1 MSSTPG
7 RAPATTTDVTSTFAV
22 HADRLDVVVAAEMAG
37 LDRSTVLDTIE
48 RLDTAVA
55 AIDGQGFTPTPFGP
69 QSALAEAIGLDGAEL
84 WVKDETGN
92 VSGSHKGRHLFGVAL
107 GLALTETQPERLAI
121 ASCGNAAFAASVVA
135 AAVDQPLEVFVPDW
149 ADQAITDRIA
159 AHGAT
164 VVRTER
170 DPDRLGDPAY
180 HAMVD
185 AIAAGATAFS
195 CQGTDTPGTVDG
207 GRTIAYEMLETLGD
221 HRLDRLVI
229 QVGGG
234 ALGSAVVSGLQREL
248 GDTAMPVI
256 NAVQPEGNHPLV
268 VAWNRLAAEL
278 GDRAPT
284 TNAERATAA
293 KALGRVPAEPR
304 RAMLARLAA
313 DPDRYMAPWP
323 TEPASY
329 ATGILDDI
337 TYDWLPIV
345 DGMLATGGFPLVA
358 TDDDFR
364 AAHRLGHTHTSIP
377 VCPTG
382 AAGLGGLLALR
393 RDVAPDLAGERIALV
408 FSGHQRPGDPVPS

>member
-69 QSALAEAIGLDGAEL
+69 QSALAEAIGLDGSEL

-180 HAMVD
+180 HA
-185 AIAAGATAFS
+185 
-195 CQGTDTPGTVDG
+195 
-207 GRTIAYEMLETLGD
+207 
-221 HRLDRLVI
+221 
-229 QVGGG
+229 
-234 ALGSAVVSGLQREL
+234 
-248 GDTAMPVI
+248 
-256 NAVQPEGNHPLV
+256 
-268 VAWNRLAAEL
+268 
-278 GDRAPT
+278 
-284 TNAERATAA
+284 
-293 KALGRVPAEPR
+293 
-304 RAMLARLAA
+304 
-313 DPDRYMAPWP
+313 
-323 TEPASY
+323 
-329 ATGILDDI
+329 
-337 TYDWLPIV
+337 IV
-345 DGMLATGGFPLVA
+345 DGAGRV
-358 TDDDFR
+358 
-364 AAHRLGHTHTSIP
+364 
-377 VCPTG
+377 G
-382 AAGLGGLLALR
+382 ALT
-393 RDVAPDLAGERIALV
+393 
-408 FSGHQRPGDPVPS
+408 

>member
-1 MSSTPG
+1 M
-7 RAPATTTDVTSTFAV
+7 TSTFAT
-22 HADRLDVVVAAEMAG
+22 HADRLDVVAAAEAEG
-37 LDRSTVLDTIE
+37 ADRTTVLATIE
-48 RLDTAVA
+48 RLDAAVA
-55 AIDGQGFTPTPFGP
+55 KIDGHGFAPTPFGP

-84 WVKDETGN
+84 WVKDETSN

-107 GLALTETQPERLAI
+107 GLALAGERPDRLAI

-159 AHGAT
+159 AHGAS

-207 GRTIAYEMLETLGD
+207 GRTIAYEMLDTLGD
-221 HRLDRLVI
+221 HRIDRLLI

-234 ALGSAVVSGLQREL
+234 ALGSAVVSGLQRQL
-248 GDTAMPVI
+248 GDEAMPVI
-256 NAVQPEGNHPLV
+256 HAVQPEGNHPLV
-268 VAWNRLAAEL
+268 SAWNRIIGELSDRGPVTNADRATAAAEL
-278 GDRAPT
+278 GR
-284 TNAERATAA
+284 
-293 KALGRVPAEPR
+293 LPAEAR
-304 RAMLARLAA
+304 RVVLARVTSH
-313 DPDRYMAPWP
+313 PDRYMRPWP
-323 TEPASY
+323 VAPESY
-329 ATGILDDI
+329 ATGILDDV

-345 DGMLATGGFPLVA
+345 DAMLATGGFPIVA

-364 AAHRLGHTHTSIP
+364 IAHRLGHAHTSIP

-393 RDVAPDLAGERIALV
+393 RDVAPDLDGERIALV
-408 FSGHQRPGDPVPS
+408 FSGHQRPGDPDPS